1 MPQAQA
7 QSRAFEDAI
16 ETDGLKCIGCSMQEN
31 NSMLQCA
38 CQYTF
43 WRKMQ
48 VRQLKRKVTDNPV
61 VLRIMDQ
68 LKLQNKTEKE
78 LVRHLGL
85 SDSAFSS
92 WKFKNGKGYEKRID
106 EIASFLGVT
115 KQYLY
120 DGIDEYINGDTI
132 TPSEIRLLK
141 NYRKMGDEQKKNYMK
156 MGEFLVMSTDY
167 ERLPTLEESNE

>member
-1 MPQAQA
+1 
-7 QSRAFEDAI
+7 
-16 ETDGLKCIGCSMQEN
+16 
-31 NSMLQCA
+31 
-38 CQYTF
+38 
-43 WRKMQ
+43 
-48 VRQLKRKVTDNPV
+48 
-61 VLRIMDQ
+61 MDQ